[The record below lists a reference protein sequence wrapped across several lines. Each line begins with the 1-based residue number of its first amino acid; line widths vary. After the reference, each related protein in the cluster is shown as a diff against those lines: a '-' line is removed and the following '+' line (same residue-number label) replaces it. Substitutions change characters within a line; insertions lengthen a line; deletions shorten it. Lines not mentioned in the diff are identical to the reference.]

1 MGTNVENKLNEQDVK
16 GSNVNEYI
24 TKVLQLIEKE
34 KVSEEEANWIQ
45 KETVDGF
52 REHVNPGFLAYRKT
66 VTKDGQFAAVEWS
79 DEGSCFMDINGKNI
93 LTV

>member
-45 KETVDGF
+45 K
-52 REHVNPGFLAYRKT
+52 K
-66 VTKDGQFAAVEWS
+66 Q
-79 DEGSCFMDINGKNI
+79 
-93 LTV
+93 

>member
-1 MGTNVENKLNEQDVK
+1 MA
-16 GSNVNEYI
+16 NVNEYI

-34 KVSEEEANWIQ
+34 KFTEEEANWIQ

-66 VTKDGQFAAVEWS
+66 VTKDSNLQQWNGQMKALVSW
-79 DEGSCFMDINGKNI
+79 I
-93 LTV
+93 LTVKSILIV